1 MRLTELLKPEH
12 RKAGLEVEDDEDFVY
27 LKRGDKTLAIWN
39 ATKATRDVIQAEAD
53 RLIAEASK

>member
-12 RKAGLEVEDDEDFVY
+12 RQAGLEVEDDEDFVY
-27 LKRGDKTLAIWN
+27 LKRGNKTLAIWN

-53 RLIAEASK
+53 RQMAEVSK